1 MKRSMLAFF
10 ALGVLAA
17 LATAEDRSA
26 PVNPARQ
33 AAPAVSAAPSP
44 AGKQTAA
51 APALPR
57 YVPPA
62 RGAPRM
68 RVGAGT
74 RAGGAVA
81 KVEALSPESLGHT
94 LSASPSLYWHLS
106 EPTQAR
112 IDFTLTDEAS
122 VAPLVETTL
131 SGPFSAG
138 VHRIEL
144 TGLGVQ
150 LAPGTQYQW
159 FVSLVPDPEERSADV
174 VAGGGVALVDASPL
188 RAELDAA
195 PADEQVLV
203 LARNGIWYDAV
214 DTLSRRIESAPTDAL
229 ARQQLASLLEQVG
242 LADLAAEESAV
253 SAQ

>member
-10 ALGVLAA
+10 SLGVLAA

-26 PVNPARQ
+26 PVRSPAS
-33 AAPAVSAAPSP
+33 PPSATAPSP
-44 AGKQTAA
+44 TAKPAA
-51 APALPR
+51 AAVALPR

-74 RAGGAVA
+74 RTAGTLAR
-81 KVEALSPESLGHT
+81 VEVLTPESVGHT

-112 IDFTLTDEAS
+112 IDFTLTDEAA
-122 VAPLVETTL
+122 VEPLVEKTL

-144 TGLGVQ
+144 TALGVQ
-150 LAPGTQYQW
+150 LEPGTEYQW
-159 FVSLVPDPEERSADV
+159 FVSLVPDADERSADV
-174 VAGGGVALVDASPL
+174 VAGGGVALVDAAPL
-188 RAELDAA
+188 RAELAA
-195 PADEQVLV
+195 ARADEQVLV

-214 DTLSRRIESAPTDAL
+214 DTLSRRIESAPSDAL
-229 ARQQLASLLEQVG
+229 AREQLAALLDQVG
-242 LADLAAEESAV
+242 LEDLATEESARR
-253 SAQ
+253 

>member
-10 ALGVLAA
+10 VLGVLAA
-17 LATAEDRSA
+17 LATAEDR
-26 PVNPARQ
+26 PTP
-33 AAPAVSAAPSP
+33 APSP
-44 AGKQTAA
+44 ASPPVPTTVSATAKQTAA

-74 RAGGAVA
+74 RTAGAVA
-81 KVEALSPESLGHT
+81 RVEALSPESLGHT

-112 IDFTLTDEAS
+112 IDFTLTDEAT
-122 VAPLVETTL
+122 VEPLVEKTL
-131 SGPFSAG
+131 SGPFMAG
-138 VHRIEL
+138 MHRIEL

-150 LAPGTQYQW
+150 LTPDTPYQW
-159 FVSLVPDPEERSADV
+159 FVSLVPDPEERSSDV
-174 VAGGGVALVDASPL
+174 VAGGGVALVDAAPL
-188 RAELDAA
+188 RAELAAA
-195 PADEQVLV
+195 PADEQALV

-214 DTLSRRIESAPTDAL
+214 DTLSRRIESAPSDAL

-242 LADLAAEESAV
+242 LPDLSAKESTADT
-253 SAQ
+253 Q